1 MARRGLVSIAATF
14 ALVLS
19 ACSSGASPSPSAPA
33 APSTEP
39 AVSAAPAASESPAPS
54 AAALPTARIAVWS
67 GPEADN
73 LRKVAAAYTQAT
85 GNPTEIEEIA
95 RDGYSDKLKTTIVG
109 GSADFDAVYV
119 SADWVPALV
128 AANGLEPLDQF
139 IGSANKASFLNLD
152 DLQPGVSNLTFDGK
166 VYGFPS
172 EGDTAW
178 LFYRKDLLS
187 AAGIQPPKTM
197 ADLLAAAKQ
206 LTTKDRYGLVI
217 GNKKD
222 EAWWDFMHYFWAFG
236 GQLFDPTT
244 YQVTVNNAAGVKA
257 LTFYSDLLR
266 KEKVVSP
273 DVTTYG
279 YNEIL
284 TALQQDKAAMGV
296 EWMAATQDLQ
306 DCTKSPKV
314 CDKLA
319 YEFVPPDVAGKYGFG
334 GSSWGWVVPTASKN
348 KLAGYKFI
356 EWLVGGPGAKLWGL
370 NGGIPSNIKAL
381 SDPEVVAKV
390 PQFKLLSDAMPYRH
404 ISPLLTT
411 ADQLVNAMADAAT
424 AAVTGAKA
432 PQQAM
437 DDAATAIGA
446 ALKEGGYA
454 K

>member
-1 MARRGLVSIAATF
+1 MSRRSLVSVVAA
-14 ALVLS
+14 LGIVLG

-33 APSTEP
+33 SQP
-39 AVSAAPAASESPAPS
+39 AASAASAAPAGTTAPAPS
-54 AAALPTARIAVWS
+54 TAALPSARIAVWS

-73 LRKVAAAYTQAT
+73 LRKVAAAYTEAT
-85 GNPTEIEEIA
+85 GNPIEIEEIA
-95 RDGYSDKLKTTIVG
+95 RDGYSDKLKTAIVG

-119 SADWVPALV
+119 SSDWVPSFI
-128 AANGLEPLDQF
+128 AANGLQPIDSF
-139 IGSANKASFLNLD
+139 IGGPDKGSFLNLD

-178 LFYRKDLLS
+178 LFYRKDLLD
-187 AAGIQPPKTM
+187 AAGLKPPATM
-197 ADLLAAAKQ
+197 AEMLAAAKT
-206 LTTKDRYGLVI
+206 LTTPDRYGLVI
-217 GNKKD
+217 GNKKN

-244 YQVTVNNAAGVKA
+244 YEVTVNNAAGVKA

-266 KEKVVSP
+266 TDKVVSP

-306 DCTKSPKV
+306 DCAKSPKI
-314 CDKLA
+314 CDKLV
-319 YEFVPPDVAGKYGFG
+319 YEFVPPDVAGQYGFG

-348 KLAGYKFI
+348 QLAGYKFI
-356 EWLVGGPGAKLWGL
+356 EWLVGGPGAKLWAL

-381 SDPEVVAKV
+381 SDPDVIAKV
-390 PQFKLLSDAMPYRH
+390 PQFKLLAEAMPYRH

-411 ADQLVNAMADAAT
+411 SDQLVNAMADAST
-424 AAVTGAKA
+424 AAVTGAKT

-437 DDAATAIGA
+437 DDAAAAITA
-446 ALKEGGYA
+446 ALKEGGYL